1 MLKKSIL
8 VVDDEPDLLDLLR
21 EILEMNGHTVLGAG
35 SGPDALEVWKKNNGQ
50 IDLLVT
56 DLTLPQGM
64 SGVALAEK
72 LLAQKPELKIIYNSG
87 YDRALVA
94 EKFSLPQDAI
104 FMKKPF
110 NPDALARMVQ
120 FCFAT

>member
-1 MLKKSIL
+1 MTNKSIL
-8 VVDDEPDLLDLLR
+8 VVDDEPELLDLLR
-21 EILEMNGHTVLGAG
+21 EILEMNGHTVLVAS
-35 SGPDALEVWKKNNGQ
+35 SGHEALDVWEINAEQ
-50 IDLLVT
+50 IDLLIT

-64 SGVALAEK
+64 SGVVLAEK
-72 LLAQKPELKIIYNSG
+72 LLAQKPGLKVIYNSG
-87 YDRALVA
+87 YDRVLVT
-94 EKFSLPQDAI
+94 EKYSLPQEAI